1 MLSASICLHANNI
14 KMAVAV
20 MLLGDLR
27 QHPVTPVQ
35 KAAKTA
41 AKAKM
46 KRAIIER
53 PISAKM
59 EKL

>member
-1 MLSASICLHANNI
+1 
-14 KMAVAV
+14 MAVAV
-20 MLLGDLR
+20 MLLGDLL

-41 AKAKM
+41 AKARL

-53 PISAKM
+53 PISGR
-59 EKL
+59 EKNRIRCSF